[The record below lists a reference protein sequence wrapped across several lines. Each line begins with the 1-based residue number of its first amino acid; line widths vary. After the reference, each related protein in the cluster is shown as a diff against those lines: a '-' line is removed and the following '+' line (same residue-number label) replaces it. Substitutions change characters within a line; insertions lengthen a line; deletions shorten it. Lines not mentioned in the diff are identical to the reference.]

1 MNTLVE
7 TPGRQITDEQR
18 LSAIGFRFCFF
29 FFFCFL
35 TFGRSWDANLI
46 YHNSYKMMVTR
57 MSGQT
62 DGRNEKLLRGLK
74 KALDNLSMD
83 LQHPNYA

>member
-1 MNTLVE
+1 MN
-7 TPGRQITDEQR
+7 RD
-18 LSAIGFRFCFF
+18 SAVGFRFCL
-29 FFFCFL
+29 FFCFL

-46 YHNSYKMMVTR
+46 YHNNYKMMVTR